1 MLPKEDRFI
10 NTKPELL
17 DKITGLLGGRVAEE
31 IIFGKDHVS
40 TGASNDFERATAIAN
55 KMITEFGMSEKIGAT
70 KFTSSGGGEVFLGR
84 DMQNDSNHSDE
95 IAHQIDNETQ
105 KFINYY
111 YDRTIHILTE
121 HKTILL
127 SISGTYLDIES

>member
-55 KMITEFGMSEKIGAT
+55 KMITECGMSEKIDAT
-70 KFTSSGGGEVFLGR
+70 QFTSSGGGKRSSGR

-95 IAHQIDNETQ
+95 IAHQID
-105 KFINYY
+105 
-111 YDRTIHILTE
+111 
-121 HKTILL
+121 
-127 SISGTYLDIES
+127 IEKQNVLN

>member
-1 MLPKEDRFI
+1 MEAADEAFVHVFAGPLKRWRVIPGKERHNIAHHERGHTSIILVFDDADTVHNVTIVPRGQAGSYAVMLYKEDRFI

-55 KMITEFGMSEKIGAT
+55 KMIT
-70 KFTSSGGGEVFLGR
+70 
-84 DMQNDSNHSDE
+84 
-95 IAHQIDNETQ
+95 
-105 KFINYY
+105 
-111 YDRTIHILTE
+111 
-121 HKTILL
+121 
-127 SISGTYLDIES
+127 